1 MESRESFMTLVL
13 ATANQGKVEEL
24 REMVKPFH
32 LEVKSLADYP
42 EIPEVEEDGTTF
54 YENALKK
61 AKTIADLLHLPVLAD
76 DSGLEVDALQGEPG
90 VYSARYAGEHG
101 NHTANNLKLL
111 QALQNIQWE
120 QRTARFR
127 SVLILIL
134 PGEEPIVAEGKCEG
148 WITNEIHG
156 SGGFG
161 YDPLFY
167 VKEYGKTLAEVT
179 MEEKNRISHRGKA
192 MRAMLQHIERLKR

>member
-1 MESRESFMTLVL
+1 MESRESFTTLVL

-61 AKTIADLLHLPVLAD
+61 ARTIADLLHLPVLAD
-76 DSGLEVDALQGEPG
+76 DSGLEVDALHGEPG

-111 QALQNIQWE
+111 QAIENIPWE
-120 QRTARFR
+120 QRTAHFR

-134 PGEEPIVAEGKCEG
+134 PGEEPIVAEGRCEG
-148 WITNEIHG
+148 WITNEIRG

-167 VKEYGKTLAEVT
+167 VEEYGKTLAEVT